1 MSLRGPLLAL
11 TGTLVGSLSCAL
23 VLVVHASAQ
32 QRGIALD
39 QLKSGR
45 EFLGAELRAMQDD
58 DFSNPGLLWVERGQV
73 LWRAQPASVNG
84 GAQPASVKNVGAQ
97 PASVNGGAQ
106 PGSAAKPQSCAGCHG
121 ELSGAT
127 SSMRGVA
134 ARYPAI
140 DRASGRLF
148 NLEDR
153 IRDCR
158 SQRQGQPAPAF
169 ESEEL
174 LSLTAALSH
183 ASRGVP
189 MQVRIDGAAKPAFE
203 AGQKLFYQR
212 IGQLNLSCAHCHEAS
227 WGRTLY
233 AERISQGHPNAHPIY
248 RLDWQNLGSLER
260 RLRACF
266 FGIRAAL
273 PAFGSSELR
282 ELSLFLAWRAQ
293 GVEIEAPG
301 VRR

>member
-1 MSLRGPLLAL
+1 MTPLRGLLLAL
-11 TGTLVGSLSCAL
+11 SGTLAL
-23 VLVVHASAQ
+23 IADASAQ

-73 LWRAQPASVNG
+73 LWRAQPV
-84 GAQPASVKNVGAQ
+84 
-97 PASVNGGAQ
+97 SVNGGAQ
-106 PGSAAKPQSCAGCHG
+106 PGSGAKSQSCAGCHG

>member
-1 MSLRGPLLAL
+1 MRPSRALVTALLGTLLGMLAL
-11 TGTLVGSLSCAL
+11 MADG
-23 VLVVHASAQ
+23 SAQ

-73 LWRAQPASVNG
+73 LWRTPPASG
-84 GAQPASVKNVGAQ
+84 T
-97 PASVNGGAQ
+97 
-106 PGSAAKPQSCAGCHG
+106 KPQSCAGCHG
-121 ELSGAT
+121 DLSGAG
-127 SSMRGVA
+127 SAMRGVA

-158 SQRQGQPAPAF
+158 SQRQGLPVPAF

-189 MQVRIDGAAKPAFE
+189 IQVRIDGAARPAFE

>member
-1 MSLRGPLLAL
+1 MRPLRALVTALLGSLFGMLAL
-11 TGTLVGSLSCAL
+11 MAD
-23 VLVVHASAQ
+23 ASAQ

-73 LWRAQPASVNG
+73 LWRTQPASVT
-84 GAQPASVKNVGAQ
+84 
-97 PASVNGGAQ
+97 
-106 PGSAAKPQSCAGCHG
+106 GSALPALGTKPQSCAGCHG
-121 ELSGAT
+121 ELSGAA
-127 SSMRGVA
+127 SAMRGVA

-158 SQRQGQPAPAF
+158 SQRQGLPAPAF

>member
-1 MSLRGPLLAL
+1 MTPLRGLLLAL
-11 TGTLVGSLSCAL
+11 SGTLAL
-23 VLVVHASAQ
+23 MVDASAQ

-73 LWRAQPASVNG
+73 LWRAQPV
-84 GAQPASVKNVGAQ
+84 SVKNVGAQ
-97 PASVNGGAQ
+97 PGSVNGGAQ
-106 PGSAAKPQSCAGCHG
+106 PGSGAKPQSCAGCHG

>member
-1 MSLRGPLLAL
+1 MRGLLLAL
-11 TGTLVGSLSCAL
+11 SGTLLAML
-23 VLVVHASAQ
+23 VLMADAGAQ

-73 LWRAQPASVNG
+73 LWRAQPAS
-84 GAQPASVKNVGAQ
+84 AKNVGAQ
-97 PASVNGGAQ
+97 PASLNGG
-106 PGSAAKPQSCAGCHG
+106 AKPQSCAGCHG

>member
-1 MSLRGPLLAL
+1 MRPLRALVTALLGSLFGMLAL
-11 TGTLVGSLSCAL
+11 MAD
-23 VLVVHASAQ
+23 ASAQ

-73 LWRAQPASVNG
+73 LWRTQPASVT
-84 GAQPASVKNVGAQ
+84 
-97 PASVNGGAQ
+97 
-106 PGSAAKPQSCAGCHG
+106 GSALPALGTKPQSCAGCHG
-121 ELSGAT
+121 ELSGAA
-127 SSMRGVA
+127 SAMRGVA

-158 SQRQGQPAPAF
+158 SQRQGLPAPAF

-183 ASRGVP
+183 ASRGLP
-189 MQVRIDGAAKPAFE
+189 IQVRIDGAAKPAFE

>member
-1 MSLRGPLLAL
+1 MRGLLLAL
-11 TGTLVGSLSCAL
+11 SGTLLAML
-23 VLVVHASAQ
+23 VLMADAGAQ

-73 LWRAQPASVNG
+73 LWRAQPARVG
-84 GAQPASVKNVGAQ
+84 VGAQ
-97 PASVNGGAQ
+97 PARVGVGAQ
-106 PGSAAKPQSCAGCHG
+106 PQSCAGCHG
-121 ELSGAT
+121 ELSGAG

-140 DRASGRLF
+140 DRTSGRLF

-158 SQRQGQPAPAF
+158 SQRQGLPAPAF

-174 LSLTAALSH
+174 LSLSAALSH

-212 IGQLNLSCAHCHEAS
+212 IGQLNLSCAHCHEAN

-273 PAFGSSELR
+273 PAFGSRELR

>member
-1 MSLRGPLLAL
+1 MRPSRALVTALLGTLLGTLLGMLAL
-11 TGTLVGSLSCAL
+11 MAD
-23 VLVVHASAQ
+23 ASAQ

-73 LWRAQPASVNG
+73 LWRTQPASVTG
-84 GAQPASVKNVGAQ
+84 SAQPAVGT
-97 PASVNGGAQ
+97 
-106 PGSAAKPQSCAGCHG
+106 KPQSCAGCHG
-121 ELSGAT
+121 ELSGAA
-127 SSMRGVA
+127 SAMRGVA

-158 SQRQGQPAPAF
+158 SQRQGLPAPAF

-183 ASRGVP
+183 ASRGLP
-189 MQVRIDGAAKPAFE
+189 MQVRIDGAARPAFE

>member
-1 MSLRGPLLAL
+1 MTPLRGLLLAL
-11 TGTLVGSLSCAL
+11 SGTLAL
-23 VLVVHASAQ
+23 MVDASAQ

-73 LWRAQPASVNG
+73 LWRAQPASV
-84 GAQPASVKNVGAQ
+84 KNVGVQ

-106 PGSAAKPQSCAGCHG
+106 PVSAAKPQSCAGCHG

-189 MQVRIDGAAKPAFE
+189 LQVRIDGAAKPAFE

>member
-1 MSLRGPLLAL
+1 MTPLRGLLLAL
-11 TGTLVGSLSCAL
+11 SGTLAL
-23 VLVVHASAQ
+23 IADASAQ

-73 LWRAQPASVNG
+73 LWRAQPASV
-84 GAQPASVKNVGAQ
+84 KNVGAQ

-106 PGSAAKPQSCAGCHG
+106 PAGGAKSQSCAGCHG

-183 ASRGVP
+183 ASRGMP

>member
-1 MSLRGPLLAL
+1 
-11 TGTLVGSLSCAL
+11 
-23 VLVVHASAQ
+23 
-32 QRGIALD
+32 
-39 QLKSGR
+39 
-45 EFLGAELRAMQDD
+45 
-58 DFSNPGLLWVERGQV
+58 
-73 LWRAQPASVNG
+73 
-84 GAQPASVKNVGAQ
+84 
-97 PASVNGGAQ
+97 
-106 PGSAAKPQSCAGCHG
+106 
-121 ELSGAT
+121 
-127 SSMRGVA
+127 MRGVA

-183 ASRGVP
+183 ASRGMP
-189 MQVRIDGAAKPAFE
+189 IQVRIDGAAKPAFE

>member
-73 LWRAQPASVNG
+73 LWR
-84 GAQPASVKNVGAQ
+84 AQ

-233 AERISQGHPNAHPIY
+233 AERISQGHLNAHPIY

>member
-84 GAQPASVKNVGAQ
+84 GAQP
-97 PASVNGGAQ
+97 
-106 PGSAAKPQSCAGCHG
+106 GSAAKPQSCAGCHG

-148 NLEDR
+148 NREDR